1 MITCDNRRESKNG
14 ILNRAFEDDK
24 APLTTRPK
32 LRRSITFDSSSGY
45 GTKGNETIDAKFFE
59 NVLKVKE
66 ASKELSTFKIDIAYD
81 EDLKD
86 LKEGNKRLRWNL
98 VFNVLLLSIIPL
110 PLWLPFVSM
119 DLAVSVLA
127 VVQVVFMVCWLT
139 VTLLSWITYFKLWR
153 TKRRQFQV
161 NSTQEHLVVIP
172 VYKEPLA
179 LLITTIE
186 SIEVQESA
194 SATINLNI
202 SFEERS
208 PDVNKKI
215 SALEKRF
222 SHKFQRL
229 FFTIHPHNLPGEIPG
244 KCSNENHGMRS
255 CVGQLDRLGL
265 DTDTLIITTCDADTR
280 EDIIR
285 VLDILHLHYNNQKY
299 FGFGGNLEWVS
310 KSSSISK
317 Y

>member
-1 MITCDNRRESKNG
+1 MPPTIITDHKTMKTCDNRRGSKNG
-14 ILNRAFEDDK
+14 ILNRAFEDDQT
-24 APLTTRPK
+24 PLTARPK

-45 GTKGNETIDAKFFE
+45 GTKGNETIDAKFLE

-110 PLWLPFVSM
+110 PLWLPLVST
-119 DLAVSVLA
+119 DLAVSVLPL
-127 VVQVVFMVCWLT
+127 VQVVFMVCWIT
-139 VTLLSWITYFKLWR
+139 VTLLSWLTYFKLWR
-153 TKRRQFQV
+153 ARRRQFQV
-161 NSTQEHLVVIP
+161 NNTQEHLVVIP

-194 SATINLNI
+194 AANINLNI

-215 SALEKRF
+215 AALEKRF
-222 SHKFQRL
+222 SQRFQRL

-244 KCSNENHGMRS
+244 KCSNENYGMRNS
-255 CVGQLDRLGL
+255 VGQLERLGL

-280 EDIIR
+280 KEIIR
-285 VLDILHLHYNNQKY
+285 VLDILHLH
-299 FGFGGNLEWVS
+299 
-310 KSSSISK
+310 
-317 Y
+317 

>member
-1 MITCDNRRESKNG
+1 MPPTIITDHKTMKTCDNRRGSKNG
-14 ILNRAFEDDK
+14 ILNRAFEDDQT
-24 APLTTRPK
+24 PLTARPK

-110 PLWLPFVSM
+110 PLWLPLVST
-119 DLAVSVLA
+119 DLAVSVLPL
-127 VVQVVFMVCWLT
+127 VQVVFMVCWLT
-139 VTLLSWITYFKLWR
+139 VTLLSWLTYFKLWR
-153 TKRRQFQV
+153 ARKRQFQV
-161 NSTQEHLVVIP
+161 NNTQEHLVVIP

-194 SATINLNI
+194 AATINLNI

-215 SALEKRF
+215 AALEKRF
-222 SHKFQRL
+222 SQRFQRL

-244 KCSNENHGMRS
+244 KCSNENYGMRS
-255 CVGQLDRLGL
+255 CVGQLERLGL

-280 EDIIR
+280 KEIIR
-285 VLDILHLHYNNQKY
+285 VLDILHLH
-299 FGFGGNLEWVS
+299 
-310 KSSSISK
+310 
-317 Y
+317 